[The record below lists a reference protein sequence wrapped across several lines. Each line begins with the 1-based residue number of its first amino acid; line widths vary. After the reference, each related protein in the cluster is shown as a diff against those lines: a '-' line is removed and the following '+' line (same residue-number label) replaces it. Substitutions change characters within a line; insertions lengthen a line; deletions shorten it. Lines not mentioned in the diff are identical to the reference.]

1 MEWKTKGLDE
11 VLFIQE
17 GPGIRKYEYEDGG
30 YPMINVRCVQDGYV
44 DMSKSRSANY
54 ELATTKWKHFQV
66 EENDI
71 LYTISG
77 TIGRSAIVKKSD
89 LPLLMNTSV
98 VRFRSLTEFLDTK
111 FVYYAFKT
119 ETFIKELLG
128 YSTGTAIKNVGPSHL
143 KKMAISYPPISEQK
157 RIVALLDTIFAD
169 LEQTRAK
176 TEQNLKN
183 ARELFDSYLQQV
195 FSQKGEGWVDGK
207 MTDICEINTK
217 LIDPKEDEYLELLH
231 IGAGNI
237 VSNTGEIIKLQTAKE
252 EGLISGKFVFDNSMI
267 LYSKIRP
274 YLMKVCRPEFT
285 GLCSAD
291 IYPLSPIKEVMD
303 KDFLFYLLLSKDFT
317 DYAISGSGRAG
328 MPKVNRTHLFNYSV
342 SIPPIEKQR
351 EFIIKI
357 NQVASQSQDLERIYK
372 SKLVTI
378 DELKKSI
385 LQKAFSGELTT
396 SAK

>member
-1 MEWKTKGLDE
+1 MSWTTVTLSEAAHIISGGTPKSGVAEYWEGDVEWITPKDMGKMTGIYAFDTGRKITELGL
-11 VLFIQE
+11 
-17 GPGIRKYEYEDGG
+17 
-30 YPMINVRCVQDGYV
+30 
-44 DMSKSRSANY
+44 SKSSAKLIAQNSVILSTRAPIGH
-54 ELATTKWKHFQV
+54 LA
-66 EENDI
+66 I
-71 LYTISG
+71 
-77 TIGRSAIVKKSD
+77 
-89 LPLLMNTSV
+89 NTV
-98 VRFRSLTEFLDTK
+98 PMATNQGCRGLVPKDNLDTK
-111 FVYYAFKT
+111 YLYYFLSKSVELLNDLGSGT
-119 ETFIKELLG
+119 TFKELSKGSLEKV
-128 YSTGTAIKNVGPSHL
+128 TIPLPTLI
-143 KKMAISYPPISEQK
+143 EQK
-157 RIVALLDTIFAD
+157 RIVALLDTVFAD

-217 LIDPKEDEYLELLH
+217 LIDPKEDEYLDLLH

-385 LQKAFSGELTT
+385 LQKAFNGELTQD
-396 SAK
+396 